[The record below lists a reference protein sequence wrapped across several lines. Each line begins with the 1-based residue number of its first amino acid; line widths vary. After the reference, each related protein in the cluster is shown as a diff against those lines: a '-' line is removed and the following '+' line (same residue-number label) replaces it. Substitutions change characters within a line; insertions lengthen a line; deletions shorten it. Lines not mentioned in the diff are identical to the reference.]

1 MRRDE
6 MSETE
11 EQICVSCGAVRQEVY
26 AEAVG
31 KGYELRTLVCPRCK
45 SVLKFVCERPVRRPA
60 DGRLVELGL
69 KAKLK

>member
-1 MRRDE
+1 MNSE

-11 EQICVSCGAVRQEVY
+11 EQICVPCGAIRQEVF

-45 SVLKFVCERPVRRPA
+45 SVLRFVEPIKRHRIA
-60 DGRLVELGL
+60 SSSSG
-69 KAKLK
+69 